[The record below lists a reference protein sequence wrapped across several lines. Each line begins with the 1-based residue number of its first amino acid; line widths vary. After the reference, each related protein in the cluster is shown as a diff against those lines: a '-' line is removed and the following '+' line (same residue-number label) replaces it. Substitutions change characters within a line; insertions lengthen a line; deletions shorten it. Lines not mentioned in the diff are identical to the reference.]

1 MTTTRSAKS
10 APKKATLGGKFIIGW
25 REWVRMP
32 ELGAPPIKAKIDTG
46 ARTSALHAYRI
57 RPFEK
62 NGVAYVEFFIHP
74 VQRRKKPEIRCEAPV
89 KEQRRV
95 TSSTGHSEMRYVIET
110 MAEIGAEKL
119 MIEVTLTNRDQL
131 GFRMLIGREAVRD
144 KFVIDP
150 GRSYCAGRSAEKSY
164 SKDKK

>member
-1 MTTTRSAKS
+1 MTTKRSAKT
-10 APKKATLGGKFIIGW
+10 APKKTTPGGKSVIGW

-62 NGVAYVEFFIHP
+62 NGVAHVEFFIHP

-110 MAEIGAEKL
+110 TAEIGVEKL

-150 GRSYCAGRSAEKSY
+150 GRSYCAGQSAKKSLL
-164 SKDKK
+164 KDVK